1 MELNYIALG
10 EYILS
15 LFKRNSLDKMRYNP
29 KQMMK
34 PLREKAKSPKIK
46 KTLKPKNKY
55 I

>member
-10 EYILS
+10 EYILY
-15 LFKRNSLDKMRYNP
+15 LFKINSLNKMRYNP

-46 KTLKPKNKY
+46 KNLKPENKY